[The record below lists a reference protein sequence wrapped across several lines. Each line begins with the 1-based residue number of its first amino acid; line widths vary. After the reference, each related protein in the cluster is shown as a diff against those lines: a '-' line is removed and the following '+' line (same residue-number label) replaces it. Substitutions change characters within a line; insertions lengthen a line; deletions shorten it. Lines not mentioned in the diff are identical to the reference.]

1 MRYEQKA
8 ELQDSNKARMYEERK
23 KMSSEKLKTKTKTKQ
38 AIDKLNEVIDD
49 YINIFNSDKKEIK
62 EIEQSLKVLMKK
74 TRREI

>member
-1 MRYEQKA
+1 MKDKKQKG
-8 ELQDSNKARMYEERK
+8 N
-23 KMSSEKLKTKTKTKQ
+23 MSSEKLKTKIKTKQ

>member
-62 EIEQSLKVLMKK
+62 EIEQSLKVLIKK

>member
-1 MRYEQKA
+1 
-8 ELQDSNKARMYEERK
+8 
-23 KMSSEKLKTKTKTKQ
+23 MSSEKLKTKTKTKQ
-38 AIDKLNEVIDD
+38 AIDKLNEVIDY

>member
-1 MRYEQKA
+1 
-8 ELQDSNKARMYEERK
+8 
-23 KMSSEKLKTKTKTKQ
+23 MSSEKLKTKTKSKQ

-62 EIEQSLKVLMKK
+62 EIEQSLKVLIKK